1 MTNEESISKWK
12 LNTIVMQSD
21 EISFKGDNDVALS

>member
-1 MTNEESISKWK
+1 MANEESISKWK

-21 EISFKGDNDVALS
+21 KISFKGDNIMT